1 MRIQISTKNRAATV
15 AATCVVIALT
25 ACGGQ
30 PGNSGQAGNAGQAGA
45 GGAGTGSVAS
55 LPASPGQPSSGASTT
70 AGQGGPAGLTGVT
83 MPDNATPAERNRI
96 EDAWAS
102 CMEAH
107 GEHHFVAKP
116 GGPGGFLTWTVP
128 LTQLLPAAVQAC
140 RSLQPHPPWQEMP
153 QYNPNY
159 QRDFAQWV
167 TCLNAKGVPVKAVPG
182 GWTYNGTSS
191 LSAAQQDKVT
201 LECEMQAFNEN

>member
-1 MRIQISTKNRAATV
+1 MRIQSSTKKWAATV
-15 AATCVVIALT
+15 AASWTVIALT
-25 ACGGQ
+25 ACG
-30 PGNSGQAGNAGQAGA
+30 SQAGNAGQGGA
-45 GGAGTGSVAS
+45 GGTGTGSVAS
-55 LPASPGQPSSGASTT
+55 LPPSPGQPSSGASTPT
-70 AGQGGPAGLTGVT
+70 SAGGQGGPAGLTGVT

-107 GEHHFVAKP
+107 GEHHFAAKP

-128 LTQLLPAAVQAC
+128 LTQLLPAALQAC

-201 LECEMQAFNEN
+201 LGCEMQAFNEN